1 MSDDSSNLYVY
12 GITEQT
18 AIQTEVEGVYGASS
32 LRSVDYKSL
41 SALTCPIDTTEPERT
56 DEAVAAHDDVLRTV
70 VERDDV
76 QTVVP
81 MGFGMAFKNART
93 LKGVMRGARRAFRKA
108 LNDVEGC
115 VELGLKVVDPADGS
129 ADPDALRATLD
140 AELDPL
146 SVGQTD
152 DDLFSDRLV
161 ANRSYLVEQADRG
174 AFDDAVET
182 VEAAHEEM
190 LIKYTGPWA
199 PYNFVD
205 IHVGAEASGR

>member
-18 AIQTEVEGVYGASS
+18 AIEMAVDGVYGAST
-32 LRSVDYKSL
+32 LQTVDYKSL

-70 VERDDV
+70 IERDDV

-108 LNDVEGC
+108 FNDVEGC

-129 ADPDALRATLD
+129 ADPGALRTTLD

-161 ANRSYLVEQADRG
+161 ANRSYLVEQADRD

-182 VEAAHEEM
+182 VEATHEAM
-190 LIKYTGPWA
+190 LVNYTGPWA

-205 IHVGAEASGR
+205 IRVGAEASS